1 MTEPATLKSPERI
14 LYEALQLFSRKGYD
28 STSVREICAAAAIT
42 KPTLYHFYGSKEGLY
57 RALVDGTLEQFH
69 KTLVEVLA
77 APGTAPDKLRRVARL
92 YFEVAHGSRELTRF
106 LFSLVHNP
114 PSSAPPTDIPRFYE
128 GVVGLVAAAVDAGVA
143 RAELRPGPIDL
154 RMLVFMGTLGEAV
167 VGYLLTGRPEP
178 TPELADRLVDTILQD
193 WQPS

>member
-1 MTEPATLKSPERI
+1 VTEPLALRSSDRI

-28 STSVREICAAAAIT
+28 ATSVREICEAATIT

-57 RALVDGTLEQFH
+57 RALVDGTLDQFRA
-69 KTLVEVLA
+69 TLVAVLA
-77 APGTAPDKLRRVARL
+77 EPGTAPQKLCRVARL
-92 YFEVAHGSRELTRF
+92 YFEVARESRELMQF

-128 GVVGLVAAAVDAGVA
+128 EIVGLVAAELEQGVA
-143 RAELRPGPIDL
+143 RGELRPGPTEL

-167 VGYLLTGRPEP
+167 VGYLVAGRPEP

-193 WQPS
+193 WQHS

>member
-1 MTEPATLKSPERI
+1 MADPIALKSPERI
-14 LYEALQLFSRKGYD
+14 LYEALHLFSRKGYD
-28 STSVREICAAAAIT
+28 ATSVREICEAAAIT

-57 RALVDGTLEQFH
+57 RALVDGTLEQFRR
-69 KTLVEVLA
+69 TLVEVLA
-77 APGTAPDKLRRVARL
+77 APGTAPEKLRRVARL
-92 YFEVAHGSRELTRF
+92 YFEVARGSRELTRF

-114 PSSAPPTDIPRFYE
+114 PSSAPPTHIPEFYE
-128 GVVGLVAAAVDAGVA
+128 GVVGLVAAAAEDGVA
-143 RAELRPGPIDL
+143 RGELRPGSTDL

-167 VGYLLTGRPEP
+167 VGYLVSGRPEP